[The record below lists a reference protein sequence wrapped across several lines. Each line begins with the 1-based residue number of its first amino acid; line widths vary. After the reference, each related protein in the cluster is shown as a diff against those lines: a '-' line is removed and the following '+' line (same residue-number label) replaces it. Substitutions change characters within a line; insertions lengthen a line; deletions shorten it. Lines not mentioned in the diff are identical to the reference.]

1 MKILFVAPWIPSS
14 HRPRSLAFLE
24 ILAAQHEV
32 AFLAMPHNEG
42 EVAQASSLPVAD
54 RTLIPNPRSG
64 AMARSLKS
72 LVTGESLQTGFAN
85 SKAFTTALRQKLADW
100 RPDVVHLNVFR
111 TAHLV
116 EECAPTPVII
126 DLDEFRSEYYEQ
138 LAEDGPNVAWRT
150 LGKVEQRRMAARE
163 DELVAMGVPI
173 ILSAPDLPGR
183 ERPNTYVVRS
193 ICDFPLQPRLAQA
206 PTILFVGRLSYE
218 ANVTGLLWFIRECW
232 PAVRQQIPDARLRI
246 VGSDPPKS
254 VRDAAGDGIELFANV
269 PEVEPYYAE
278 ATVAIVPIFRGTGIQ
293 MKLIQSLSAG
303 VPTVTGGTAAARA
316 GVRDAEHVRTAEDAP
331 SFIAATVELLT
342 DPRKRDWL
350 AANGR
355 QWAVANHG
363 SAAVRRQ
370 LEQAYAAVTAGQS
383 AQYRR

>member
-24 ILAAQHEV
+24 ILAAQHDV
-32 AFLAMPHNEG
+32 AFLAMPHNDG
-42 EVAQASSLPVAD
+42 EVAQADSLPVAD

-72 LVTGESLQTGFAN
+72 LLTGESLQTGFAN
-85 SKAFTTALRQKLADW
+85 SKAFTAALHRKLTEW

-150 LGKVEQRRMAARE
+150 LGKVEQHRMAARE
-163 DELVAMGVPI
+163 DELVRMGVPI

-232 PAVRQQIPDARLRI
+232 PAIRRQIPDARLRI

-331 SFIAATVELLT
+331 SFIAATVDLLT

-383 AQYRR
+383 AQYPR